1 MRKLCVIII
10 VLCGWIHADTSIWSS
25 GTAHSL
31 PKGQWEVGLFQ
42 PLRYGITDDQD
53 IALHPLIALKLPNLV
68 YKKTWVEKNSWT
80 IATRHGFYYPTP
92 LLQSITGAG
101 KFKIVAPQ
109 FEFPTLI
116 GLTNEILAT
125 RSLGDGL
132 LTGKAGLLLGLGGG
146 DLDPL
151 STIDIPLVY
160 PRLAVYYNGW
170 GLRLGADYMA
180 PIKGRWSGFVDGD
193 VFLYPGSA
201 SALFFETKVL
211 LIWTKSSRLRFMV
224 GYKITYGEYPFG
236 THWQIL
242 PPKIP
247 TLPLPG
253 GWPLLDIQI
262 TW

>member
-1 MRKLCVIII
+1 MRWLCIII
-10 VLCGWIHADTSIWSS
+10 IALCGWIQADTNIWSS
-25 GTAHSL
+25 GTAYSL
-31 PKGQWEVGLFQ
+31 PKGQWETGLFQ
-42 PLRYGITDDQD
+42 PVRYGLNDDQD
-53 IALHPLIALKLPNLV
+53 IVLHPFFALKLPNLV
-68 YKKTWVEKNSWT
+68 FKKTWTEKNSWT
-80 IATRHGFYYPTP
+80 IASRHGFYYPTP

-109 FEFPTLI
+109 FEFPALI

-125 RSLGDGL
+125 RSVGTGQ

-170 GLRLGADYMA
+170 GLRLGSDYVA

-193 VFLYPGSA
+193 VFLYPGSS

-211 LIWTKSSRLRFMV
+211 LIWTKSSRLRLMV
-224 GYKITYGEYPFG
+224 GYKLTYGKYPFG
-236 THWQIL
+236 SHWQIL
-242 PPKIP
+242 PPKLP
-247 TLPLPG
+247 TFPV
-253 GWPLLDIQI
+253 GWPLIDIQI

>member
-1 MRKLCVIII
+1 MRWLCIII
-10 VLCGWIHADTSIWSS
+10 IALCGWIQADTNIWSS
-25 GTAHSL
+25 GTAYSL
-31 PKGQWEVGLFQ
+31 PKGQWETGLFQ
-42 PLRYGITDDQD
+42 PVRYGLNDDQD
-53 IALHPLIALKLPNLV
+53 IVLHPFFALKLPNLV
-68 YKKTWVEKNSWT
+68 FKKTWTEKNSWT
-80 IATRHGFYYPTP
+80 IASRHGFYYPTP

-125 RSLGDGL
+125 RSVGTGQ

-170 GLRLGADYMA
+170 GLRLGSDYVA

-193 VFLYPGSA
+193 VFLYPGSS

-211 LIWTKSSRLRFMV
+211 LIWTKSSRLRLMV
-224 GYKITYGEYPFG
+224 GYKLTYGKYPFG
-236 THWQIL
+236 SHWQIL
-242 PPKIP
+242 PPKLP
-247 TLPLPG
+247 TFPV
-253 GWPLLDIQI
+253 GWPLIDIQI

>member
-1 MRKLCVIII
+1 MRWSCVIII
-10 VLCGWIHADTSIWSS
+10 TLCNWIQADTNIWSS
-25 GTAHSL
+25 GTAYSL
-31 PKGQWEVGLFQ
+31 PKGQWETGLFQ
-42 PLRYGITDDQD
+42 PVRYGLNDNQD
-53 IALHPLIALKLPNLV
+53 IALHPFFALKLPNLV
-68 YKKTWVEKNSWT
+68 FKKTWTEKNSWT
-80 IATRHGFYYPTP
+80 IASRHGFYYPTP

-125 RSLGDGL
+125 RSVGTGQ

-170 GLRLGADYMA
+170 GLRLGSDYVA

-193 VFLYPGSA
+193 VFLYPGSS

-211 LIWTKSSRLRFMV
+211 LIWTKSSRLRLMV
-224 GYKITYGEYPFG
+224 GYKLTYGKYPFG
-236 THWQIL
+236 SHWQIL
-242 PPKIP
+242 PPKLP
-247 TLPLPG
+247 TFPG
-253 GWPLLDIQI
+253 GWPLIDIQI

>member
-1 MRKLCVIII
+1 MRWLCVIII
-10 VLCGWIHADTSIWSS
+10 TLCGWVHADTNIWSS

-31 PKGQWEVGLFQ
+31 PKGQWETGLFQ
-42 PLRYGITDDQD
+42 PVRYGLNDDQD
-53 IALHPLIALKLPNLV
+53 IALHPFFALKLPNLV
-68 YKKTWVEKNSWT
+68 FKKTWTEKNSWT
-80 IATRHGFYYPTP
+80 IASRHGFYYPTP

-125 RSLGDGL
+125 RSVGTGQ

-146 DLDPL
+146 DLDPT
-151 STIDIPLVY
+151 STIDVPLVY

-170 GLRLGADYMA
+170 GLRLGADYEA
-180 PIKGRWSGFVDGD
+180 PVKGRWSGFVDGD

-224 GYKITYGEYPFG
+224 GYKLTYGEYPFG
-236 THWQIL
+236 SHWQIL
-242 PPKIP
+242 PPKLP
-247 TLPLPG
+247 TFPG
-253 GWPLLDIQI
+253 GWPLIDIQI

>member
-1 MRKLCVIII
+1 MRWSCVIII
-10 VLCGWIHADTSIWSS
+10 TLCGWVHADTDIWSS

-31 PKGQWEVGLFQ
+31 PKGQWETGLFQ
-42 PLRYGITDDQD
+42 PVRYGLNDDQD
-53 IALHPLIALKLPNLV
+53 IALHPFFALKLPNLV
-68 YKKTWVEKNSWT
+68 FKKTWTKKNSWT
-80 IATRHGFYYPTP
+80 IASQHGIYYPTP
-92 LLQSITGAG
+92 LLNYITGAG

-109 FEFPTLI
+109 FEFPMLI

-125 RSLGDGL
+125 RSIGKGK

-170 GLRLGADYMA
+170 GLRLGSDYVA

-193 VFLYPGSA
+193 VFLYPGSS

-211 LIWTKSSRLRFMV
+211 LIWTKSSRLRLMV
-224 GYKITYGEYPFG
+224 GYKLTYGKYPFG
-236 THWQIL
+236 SHWQIL
-242 PPKIP
+242 PPKLP
-247 TLPLPG
+247 TFPG
-253 GWPLLDIQI
+253 GWPLIDIQI

>member
-1 MRKLCVIII
+1 MRWSCVIII
-10 VLCGWIHADTSIWSS
+10 TLCNWIQADTNIWSS
-25 GTAHSL
+25 GTAYSL
-31 PKGQWEVGLFQ
+31 PKGQWETGLFQ
-42 PLRYGITDDQD
+42 PVRYGLNDNQD
-53 IALHPLIALKLPNLV
+53 IALHPFFALKLPNLV
-68 YKKTWVEKNSWT
+68 FKKTWTEKNSWT
-80 IATRHGFYYPTP
+80 IASRHGFYYPTP

-125 RSLGDGL
+125 RSVGTGQ

-146 DLDPL
+146 DLDPT
-151 STIDIPLVY
+151 STIDVPLVY

-170 GLRLGADYMA
+170 GLRLGADYVA
-180 PIKGRWSGFVDGD
+180 PVKGRWSGFVDGD

-224 GYKITYGEYPFG
+224 GYKLTYGEYPFG
-236 THWQIL
+236 SHWQIL
-242 PPKIP
+242 PPKLP
-247 TLPLPG
+247 TFPG
-253 GWPLLDIQI
+253 GWPLIDIQI